1 VKRTRIWI
9 APSISRR
16 ERGQAVAE
24 YAAMLAVLLVML
36 AMITRIG
43 SQVNLMFSWIAD
55 FVH

>member
-1 VKRTRIWI
+1 
-9 APSISRR
+9 
-16 ERGQAVAE
+16 
-24 YAAMLAVLLVML
+24 MLAVLLVML